1 MRMRPIAHFKTITKH
16 KLLVMRYCFS
26 VGLYRQGLMHDL
38 SKYSPSEFWVGAR
51 YYQGN
56 QSPNN
61 AERMDRGYSSA
72 WLHHKGRN
80 KHHFEYWLDY
90 SLDRSKPIEGMKMPL
105 RYAVEMFLDRVAA
118 GQIYNGDQFTPSNPL
133 EYYEHGRAKPLLHP
147 KTRELLEFLLHM
159 YAEKGQ
165 TDTFRYV
172 KEEILAKNDW
182 NGYNNS

>member
-1 MRMRPIAHFKTITKH
+1 
-16 KLLVMRYCFS
+16 
-26 VGLYRQGLMHDL
+26 
-38 SKYSPSEFWVGAR
+38 
-51 YYQGN
+51 
-56 QSPNN
+56 
-61 AERMDRGYSSA
+61 
-72 WLHHKGRN
+72 
-80 KHHFEYWLDY
+80 
-90 SLDRSKPIEGMKMPL
+90 
-105 RYAVEMFLDRVAA
+105 MFLDRVAA